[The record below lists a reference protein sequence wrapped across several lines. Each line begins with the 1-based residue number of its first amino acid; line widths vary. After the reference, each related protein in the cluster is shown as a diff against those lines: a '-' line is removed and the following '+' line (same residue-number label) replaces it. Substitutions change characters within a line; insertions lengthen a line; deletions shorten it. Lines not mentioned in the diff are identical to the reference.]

1 MSTQQLNWTEPCGG
15 ERPHWRGT
23 LSINRRLWR
32 IEWELKMSCFQWG
45 EAVNSSLR
53 GLSADAMQQPFSQS
67 KLIHLRVKG
76 VRQRGCKV
84 DIRDVQSTLGRSH
97 SWANIRPNNNNRRQA
112 ADFPSQRALQ
122 PHVEG
127 GAIWVKGRFAPG
139 RSALIFLYWN
149 HHDVLGIST

>member
-1 MSTQQLNWTEPCGG
+1 VLGIENELRPAGG
-15 ERPHWRGT
+15 
-23 LSINRRLWR
+23 SC
-32 IEWELKMSCFQWG
+32 EL
-45 EAVNSSLR
+45 VPIR
-53 GLSADAMQQPFSQS
+53 GLLFNQS

-112 ADFPSQRALQ
+112 ADFPSQRVLQ

-127 GAIWVKGRFAPG
+127 GAIRVKGRFAPG